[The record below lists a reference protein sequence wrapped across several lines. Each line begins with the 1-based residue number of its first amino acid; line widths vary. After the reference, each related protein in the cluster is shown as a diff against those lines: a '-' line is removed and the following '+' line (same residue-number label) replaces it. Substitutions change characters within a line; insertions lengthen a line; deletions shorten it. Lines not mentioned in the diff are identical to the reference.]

1 MTIGRDAILIVSSLV
16 VVVMV
21 WSARLEISSS
31 TACVAISDLDTV
43 RASRLRFNSAWLLN
57 TLTLSV
63 PSGAG
68 VII

>member
-16 VVVMV
+16 VMVVV
-21 WSARLEISSS
+21 WSTRLEISSS